1 MELNKAVGL
10 DKTYLKATA
19 RRAECHYELRNWP
32 QAVDDYEKC
41 LEAEPNNKDFI
52 DKLKKSRE
60 KMLSS
65 SDFQTNEKRS
75 MKKVQIQED
84 SSDGEDVD
92 FGDAKAKTASQPQSN
107 ADTVN
112 EPKPSPAKTQPIIE
126 KMTEDEQDVSYLSDM
141 TTSKPTPN
149 GLSNQPIDPE
159 QRLKEQEARV
169 KNFISQY
176 SSHESSQVN
185 LMSINKPISE
195 LKEAFEKMYIT
206 YMDEKNKCLEV
217 MKTGD

>member
-1 MELNKAVGL
+1 
-10 DKTYLKATA
+10 LK
-19 RRAECHYELRNWP
+19 NWP

-92 FGDAKAKTASQPQSN
+92 FGGATANTASTPTSKVT
-107 ADTVN
+107 ATVN
-112 EPKPSPAKTQPIIE
+112 EPKSSPAQTQPIIE

-141 TTSKPTPN
+141 TTSKPTSN
-149 GLSNQPIDPE
+149 GLGSNQTIDPE

-169 KNFISQY
+169 KSFISQY

>member
-1 MELNKAVGL
+1 
-10 DKTYLKATA
+10 
-19 RRAECHYELRNWP
+19 
-32 QAVDDYEKC
+32 
-41 LEAEPNNKDFI
+41 
-52 DKLKKSRE
+52 
-60 KMLSS
+60 
-65 SDFQTNEKRS
+65 
-75 MKKVQIQED
+75 
-84 SSDGEDVD
+84 
-92 FGDAKAKTASQPQSN
+92 
-107 ADTVN
+107 
-112 EPKPSPAKTQPIIE
+112 
-126 KMTEDEQDVSYLSDM
+126 MTEDEQDVSYLSDM
-141 TTSKPTPN
+141 TTSKPTSN
-149 GLSNQPIDPE
+149 GLGSNQTIDPE